1 MVMAVRG
8 EPVMFTGVSPINR
21 SNSLPVSTL
30 GRPGLVTAHTGVR
43 QRPKPPRMP
52 PAAKP
57 FTNVRLEV
65 LECMPFIS
73 NQSKGKPC
81 ETTDH
86 ELPDQLATVTKTNS
100 YGKRVLRNC
109 HI

>member
-30 GRPGLVTAHTGVR
+30 CRPGLVTAHTGVR
-43 QRPKPPRMP
+43 HRPKPPRMP

-57 FTNVRLEV
+57 LTNVRLEV
-65 LECMPFIS
+65 LEFMPFMS
-73 NQSKGKPC
+73 SQSKGKPC
-81 ETTDH
+81 ETH
-86 ELPDQLATVTKTNS
+86 CALCLQVRGFSGVRLESL
-100 YGKRVLRNC
+100 
-109 HI
+109 